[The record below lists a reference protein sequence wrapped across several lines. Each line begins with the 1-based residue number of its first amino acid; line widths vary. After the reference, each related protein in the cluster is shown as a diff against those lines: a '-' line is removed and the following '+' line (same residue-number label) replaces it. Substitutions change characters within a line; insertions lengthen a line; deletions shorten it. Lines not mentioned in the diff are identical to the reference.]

1 MPFFKKKKKEK
12 TPATDLS
19 KRLPP
24 DMVYSMTPRQGHAQD
39 VVDEN
44 NVRQVAGCLPI
55 DPLNKRF
62 LLVTSS
68 SNPGNWVIPKGGWEK
83 DETQQQA
90 AMRETWEEAGIKGV
104 ITRHIGVFAEKN
116 KGVAKAH
123 HWIYEMEIIEVTKK
137 FPEQKKRERR
147 WVSC

>member
-12 TPATDLS
+12 TAATDAS

-24 DMVYSMTPRQGHAQD
+24 DMVYSMEPRHGHAQD

-55 DPLNKRF
+55 DPVNKRF

-68 SNPGNWVIPKGGWEK
+68 SNPGNWVIVSEK
-83 DETQQQA
+83 YV
-90 AMRETWEEAGIKGV
+90 IKNHV
-104 ITRHIGVFAEKN
+104 YKLNI
-116 KGVAKAH
+116 
-123 HWIYEMEIIEVTKK
+123 KK
-137 FPEQKKRERR
+137 KLA
-147 WVSC
+147 